1 MNDLI
6 FITHCCLTSHKSLQ
20 MEITAD
26 NINVSSDGPQ
36 TLFLC
41 VLNAGKQ
48 DNEVT
53 TPFCRTSQ
61 KKKKKKK
68 TNVETIINS
77 GSGFANFRF
86 SLEALV
92 FHLLYKRYTIAK
104 QSLSIR

>member
-1 MNDLI
+1 
-6 FITHCCLTSHKSLQ
+6 

-26 NINVSSDGPQ
+26 NINVSSDEPQ
-36 TLFLC
+36 TFFY
-41 VLNAGKQ
+41 VFSAGKR

-61 KKKKKKK
+61 KKKKR
-68 TNVETIINS
+68 VETIINT
-77 GSGFANFRF
+77 GSWFANFRF
-86 SLEALV
+86 SLDALV